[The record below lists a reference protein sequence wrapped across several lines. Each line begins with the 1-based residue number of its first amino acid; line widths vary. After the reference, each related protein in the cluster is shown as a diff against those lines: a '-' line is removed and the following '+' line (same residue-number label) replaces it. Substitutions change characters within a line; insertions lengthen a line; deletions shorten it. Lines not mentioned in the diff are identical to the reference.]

1 MALVGPTLVLY
12 AVVGIGIAMAVYL
25 SEKQDASA
33 GILFRVAAAVPFWPL
48 YVPILL
54 SHARAPASS
63 CAHSGDRHRHGH
75 GQGEIDDMSLAISQV
90 DAELEA
96 ALNSLDGWA
105 ENVLAREED
114 RIRELQVAWIAQ
126 ANRIREMDHLLS
138 HLPLAGMSPLP
149 VPLPMPL
156 PGSGTDRDTGMGKDP
171 LQPIQNRLSRS
182 ELVCRQN
189 IERLR
194 HIRQQAYDDL
204 MGSLAW
210 VRELI
215 SMIHLAKFTG
225 APASRAEELVAQ
237 IAAAVEG
244 LADVTWREDS
254 FASADDNISTLGQR
268 SNQPTRSQ
276 KGTIPQ
282 TERGP
287 SRPP

>member
-1 MALVGPTLVLY
+1 MALVGPTLILY
-12 AVVGIGIAMAVYL
+12 AVIGMGVAMAVYL

-33 GILFRVAAAVPFWPL
+33 GILFRVAAALPFWPL
-48 YVPILL
+48 YIPILL
-54 SHARAPASS
+54 SHACAPASS
-63 CAHSGDRHRHGH
+63 HARARSGHGH
-75 GQGEIDDMSLAISQV
+75 GEIDDMSAAIARV
-90 DAELEA
+90 DTELEA

-105 ENVLAREED
+105 ENVLAREKD

-126 ANRIREMDHLLS
+126 ADRIREMDHLLS
-138 HLPLAGMSPLP
+138 HLPIAGVSPLP

-156 PGSGTDRDTGMGKDP
+156 PGTGTHTDIGASKEL
-171 LQPIQNRLSRS
+171 LQPIQNRLAHS

-194 HIRQQAYDDL
+194 SIRQHAYDDL

-254 FASADDNISTLGQR
+254 FASAADNTS
-268 SNQPTRSQ
+268 SP
-276 KGTIPQ
+276 
-282 TERGP
+282 E
-287 SRPP
+287 